1 MAMKDKVCVT
11 TFVYGYNYQIYI
23 PIAVWSLAKMYPEY
37 DIVIFL
43 HGVLNEKLKS
53 VLLKLGLLDK
63 VKFHEFTFADCP
75 RMTTR
80 RAICLRWVLWDKCFT
95 DYDYIYTMDIDMF
108 YIKEPL
114 PLHEQHALHMKKT
127 GLPFDNMRRIIDKR
141 KWPLKAKILDIG
153 VFVKN
158 AGFSYK
164 GLRYLLPYIM
174 ERTSLRLTGL
184 HFVDVKKYYGVYTEE
199 KIEYNKS
206 MIYDGSFLKY
216 SYQDE
221 AFLYCIMKELGF
233 DVDILAVRDLNEPYK
248 HLNFNNYNKDLF
260 RPIHG
265 IHMGDYRGNNFSF
278 DKYESYYKTSTS
290 IYYKSYIQEK
300 LLNDEDFIMFLKAI
314 PEEVSIYFK
323 RYFISQGL
331 QWPI

>member
-1 MAMKDKVCVT
+1 MDMKDKVCVT
-11 TFVYGYNYQIYI
+11 TFVWGYNYQIYI

-43 HGVLNEKLKS
+43 HGALNEKLKS

-75 RMTTR
+75 RMNVR
-80 RAICLRWVLWDKCFT
+80 KSKCFRWVLWDDCFM
-95 DYDYIYTMDIDMF
+95 DYDYIYIIDIDMF

-141 KWPLKAKILDIG
+141 KWPLKAKIIDVG

-158 AGFSYK
+158 AG
-164 GLRYLLPYIM
+164 LRYILPYLISDV
-174 ERTSLRLTGL
+174 RIRLTGL
-184 HFVDVKKYYGVYTEE
+184 HFIDVKGYYAAYTVDKIAHYKQMLYNDSFSKYGYRDEE
-199 KIEYNKS
+199 
-206 MIYDGSFLKY
+206 
-216 SYQDE
+216 
-221 AFLYCIMKELGF
+221 FLYSIMKELGF
-233 DVDILAVRDLNEPYK
+233 DVDKLAAQGEPYK
-248 HLNFNNYNKDLF
+248 HLDFNNYDKDLF

-265 IHMGDYRGNNFSF
+265 IHMGDYRRNNFSL

-314 PEEVSIYFK
+314 PEEVSIDFK